1 MNFKFLF
8 LITYI
13 SVVFRT
19 KCFIWSSLN
28 YLLKYLLKFV
38 MQKTGLSISKRVGI
52 RAQFLKYRVFSKLF
66 GRCVV
71 GRERHS
77 NPSAL
82 IINVIGLSLAI
93 YEPDTNSPAHI
104 YGHVN
109 SLFTVSNSKLG
120 KTCLSFLREKSRII
134 WKISS

>member
-1 MNFKFLF
+1 M
-8 LITYI
+8 
-13 SVVFRT
+13 
-19 KCFIWSSLN
+19 
-28 YLLKYLLKFV
+28 
-38 MQKTGLSISKRVGI
+38 GI

-120 KTCLSFLREKSRII
+120 KKPLSHLGEKSRFIKWQNKQLNI
-134 WKISS
+134 LSNWESQWCLFLNWYCGSFIKMGVQSVMILTYLTHMFMGPGFKK

>member
-1 MNFKFLF
+1 M
-8 LITYI
+8 
-13 SVVFRT
+13 
-19 KCFIWSSLN
+19 
-28 YLLKYLLKFV
+28 
-38 MQKTGLSISKRVGI
+38 GI

-134 WKISS
+134 WQNKQLNILSTIFLFSNWYCGSFIKIDIQSVISFTYLTFIFMNSVFKNNI